1 MYCMVSGFALCRD
14 VVLCEACNV
23 AFLLNTMPRHVVWSV
38 GMSCEHRSKTYF
50 VRVFSPVLRL

>member
-1 MYCMVSGFALCRD
+1 MVSGFALCRD

-23 AFLLNTMPRHVVWSV
+23 AFLLNTMPRHVAWSV